1 MSPEDALDAGRR
13 GVKAW
18 RMEKLTSG
26 SRRVQLDPLT
36 ELFVLAW
43 DAFQAPQ
50 FPFDEALRLAQVVG
64 LSLDK
69 DVVGVLA
76 EKKTSD
82 LILWTAPAAH
92 RTTCWRASTGQPWGK
107 HLQQLCQGS

>member
-26 SRRVQLDPLT
+26 SRRAQLDPLT

-64 LSLDK
+64 LGLDK
-69 DVVGVLA
+69 DVEA
-76 EKKTSD
+76 YWPRRK
-82 LILWTAPAAH
+82 PAI
-92 RTTCWRASTGQPWGK
+92 
-107 HLQQLCQGS
+107 